1 MKWEKFE
8 PGELYKFEVSR
19 IDRKDGKNYFVLRRR
34 GLETRPGWVKQ
45 GLVYHVS
52 VLPTQE
58 NMELEKFVGQ
68 SLKCRV
74 ITLKG
79 DFPVLEQCVADG
91 GEHVLTNSQIPNFI
105 ESTQQSRKTQL
116 RGVSNGRFGR
126 KKSQESLSKTLHV
139 LNVPK
144 TIELPSEDKWEL
156 ADVLYPSAPKETP
169 PPTPKKSATA
179 VTATKAQP
187 PATERKTPAT
197 HSEVSKSGVAA
208 PVQKSAVERKIEK
221 HALFEQIVQQIEK
234 LDSTLQYKLAKR
246 CLEAAAAQKHA
257 AATGQLKQ
265 WNVEHVEL
273 PRPCAW
279 VSLDAEWCS
288 KGDYVT
294 VAQSSTMGSTESG
307 GEWAG
312 AYVAA
317 SEDMQEEEMSEA
329 EEQCAVTES
338 SGSMQSETE
347 TRSFELGGDSS
358 QLRSCCFLCR
368 LCRMFRRWFSRK

>member
-246 CLEAAAAQKHA
+246 CLEAADRGNLQAVRN
-257 AATGQLKQ
+257 LI
-265 WNVEHVEL
+265 
-273 PRPCAW
+273 
-279 VSLDAEWCS
+279 S
-288 KGDYVT
+288 
-294 VAQSSTMGSTESG
+294 
-307 GEWAG
+307 AG
-312 AYVAA
+312 ADVNAKDEDGETALMIAA
-317 SEDMQEEEMSEA
+317 DDGHTAIVQALIAAGADVNARDDEG
-329 EEQCAVTES
+329 ES
-338 SGSMQSETE
+338 ALDKARDERR
-347 TRSFELGGDSS
+347 RSTIDA
-358 QLRSCCFLCR
+358 LRAAGAR
-368 LCRMFRRWFSRK
+368 